1 MHVGTRDDLASF
13 CNRNRGDQVKA
24 LSTRAALLP
33 FQSGVTVPALDCA
46 VLSLINGR

>member
-13 CNRNRGDQVKA
+13 CNRNRGDLVKA
-24 LSTRAALLP
+24 LSTRAALLS
-33 FQSGVTVPALDCA
+33 FQSGVTVPALGCA